1 MRTPTVSTAGM
12 NISISRKVSACSSN
26 HRQPRDSLPK
36 AEIPVSKEFV
46 PLKTA
51 RDSPFHLGRYV
62 FFSFYSPLLFERCC
76 HPSLPPS
83 GLSIPIRH
91 RFRSRICPERRIR
104 RKPTFQ
110 MNTRY
115 SLPTHQRNSNV
126 FVFLRVAENLANS
139 RIRTSCVYHS
149 PSQTQTV

>member
-1 MRTPTVSTAGM
+1 M

-62 FFSFYSPLLFERCC
+62 FFSFHSLLLLEML
-76 HPSLPPS
+76 PPVPPS
-83 GLSIPIRH
+83 GLSIPVRH
-91 RFRSRICPERRIR
+91 RFRSRIYPERRIC
-104 RKPTFQ
+104 RKPIFE

-115 SLPTHQRNSNV
+115 SLPTHQRNSDT